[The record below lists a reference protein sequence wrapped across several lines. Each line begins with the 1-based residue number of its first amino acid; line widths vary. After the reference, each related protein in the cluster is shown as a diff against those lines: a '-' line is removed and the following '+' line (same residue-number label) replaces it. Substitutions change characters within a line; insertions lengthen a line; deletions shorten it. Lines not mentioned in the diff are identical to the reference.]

1 MMIKKQP
8 TLLNK
13 LQYLLGV
20 KRQNNS
26 FFIKK
31 KMVKQK
37 AQLIL
42 KRITKKKS
50 LLSKDIVT
58 ELKAKRKEKRKKFE
72 IIHWFIK
79 NQLKDLTKLM
89 PSNMP
94 YAERKKIYA
103 LYTSIQKK
111 KKKKTK

>member
-42 KRITKKKS
+42 KRITKKKIFVKQRYCNRIKS
-50 LLSKDIVT
+50 EK
-58 ELKAKRKEKRKKFE
+58 KRKKKE
-72 IIHWFIK
+72 IWNYSLIYKKSVKGSHKINAFKYAVCWTKK
-79 NQLKDLTKLM
+79 NLCSVYVY
-89 PSNMP
+89 P
-94 YAERKKIYA
+94 
-103 LYTSIQKK
+103 KK